1 MESQEAGE
9 NPTSFILQHLQL
21 SKILKR
27 QTFRNRINQFNL
39 VLCKRAVTVISEQP
53 FSICIIELFPKIFQ
67 L

>member
-1 MESQEAGE
+1 MESKEAGK
-9 NPTSFILQHLQL
+9 NPTSIILRHLQL

-39 VLCKRAVTVISEQP
+39 VLRKRAVTVISEQP
-53 FSICIIELFPKIFQ
+53 FSLCIIELFPTIFQ